1 MLPGKIDRNY
11 IAVEALS
18 SSGRGEKGIKMRF
31 VEAYLETFR
40 VQMRY
45 FLRLTK
51 ELRKEET
58 TEEDKVAI
66 QDSLREVR
74 DMIEGWKGD
83 E

>member
-1 MLPGKIDRNY
+1 
-11 IAVEALS
+11 
-18 SSGRGEKGIKMRF
+18 
-31 VEAYLETFR
+31 
-40 VQMRY
+40 MRY

-58 TEEDKVAI
+58 TDEDKVAI

>member
-40 VQMRY
+40 V
-45 FLRLTK
+45 
-51 ELRKEET
+51 
-58 TEEDKVAI
+58 
-66 QDSLREVR
+66 
-74 DMIEGWKGD
+74 
-83 E
+83 